1 MTDTSQKGVE
11 AAEQLNDMAA
21 AGPEQNAVS
30 QAGSL
35 NPGPLH
41 GLRVVDMTSL
51 GMGPLAAQILG
62 DYGADVIKLEPITG
76 DVFRHVLPQRSPGMS
91 HAFIQFNRNK
101 RSVALDL
108 KTPDGMAVMRRLLA
122 GTDVL
127 LSNLRPAAMKAL
139 GLGYEA
145 MRAIR
150 PDLIFCAAYG
160 YSERGPY
167 AGRPA
172 ADDTIQAMSGLAG
185 LQRMATGAPQFVPS
199 VVADKA
205 VGQAIVSAVMGAV
218 IHRMKTGQ
226 GQAIEVPMFETMVAF
241 VMPEHV
247 AGRTFVPPLGGT
259 GYGRIMNANRRPFCT
274 KDGLLAVMPYT
285 TPQWLRFFRLIGRE
299 DLATDP
305 GMADPMER
313 NRRFEE
319 LYGIVDAAMPGR
331 TTAEW
336 IDALLR
342 EDILFGKVNSPDELI
357 EDPHLAELEMFPLV
371 RHPSEGMLRLIGFPI
386 TFSATPNTLRQLP
399 PRLGQHTRELL
410 AEIGFSQAEIDG
422 MHARKAALCD

>member
-1 MTDTSQKGVE
+1 MSNPKQE
-11 AAEQLNDMAA
+11 AAEQEPTASH
-21 AGPEQNAVS
+21 AGPAS
-30 QAGSL
+30 
-35 NPGPLH
+35 PGPLD

-62 DYGADVIKLEPITG
+62 DYGADVVKLEPITG
-76 DVFRHVLPQRSPGMS
+76 DVFRHVLPQSSPGMS
-91 HAFIQFNRNK
+91 HAFLQFNRNK

-122 GTDVL
+122 TTDVL

-139 GLGYEA
+139 GLDYET

-185 LQRMATGAPQFVPS
+185 LQHMATGNLHFVPS

-218 IHRMKTGQ
+218 IHRMKTGH
-226 GQAIEVPMFETMVAF
+226 GQSIEVPMFETMVAF

-247 AGRTFVPPLGGT
+247 AGCTFVPPRGGT
-259 GYGRIMNANRRPFCT
+259 GYGRIMNANRRPFAT

-299 DLATDP
+299 DLANDP
-305 GMADPMER
+305 AMADPVER

-319 LYGIVDAAMPGR
+319 LYGLIDAAMPAR

-336 IDALLR
+336 IDALLK

-357 EDPHLAELEMFPLV
+357 RDPHLAKLEMFPLV
-371 RHPSEGMLRLIGFPI
+371 RHPSEGLLRLIGFPI
-386 TFSATPNTLRQLP
+386 TFSETPNTVRHLP

-410 AEIGFSQAEIDG
+410 AEIGFVQSEIDG
-422 MHARKAALCD
+422 MHASKAALCA